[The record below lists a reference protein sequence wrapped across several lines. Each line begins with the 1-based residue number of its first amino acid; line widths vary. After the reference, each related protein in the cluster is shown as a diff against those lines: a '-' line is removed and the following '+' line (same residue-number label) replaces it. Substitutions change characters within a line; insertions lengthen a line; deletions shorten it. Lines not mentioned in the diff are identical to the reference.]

1 MPEISELLRLK
12 ERAERDSRK
21 ASEAQ
26 GALKEVLRTL
36 KNKYGVE
43 SVKESKKLLER
54 MEKEA
59 EQTGAEFAKAV
70 QRYERE
76 YRDALGQTRQEGE
89 ETEPSGD
96 DE

>member
-1 MPEISELLRLK
+1 MPEASDVLKLK

-21 ASEAQ
+21 AAEAQ

-43 SVKESKKLLER
+43 SVKDANKLLDRLDRESKS
-54 MEKEA
+54 
-59 EQTGAEFAKAV
+59 TGVEFDKAV
-70 QRYERE
+70 EKYERE
-76 YRDALGQTRQEGE
+76 YRDALAETGT
-89 ETEPSGD
+89 ETEPTGD